1 MSAVAAVT
9 EFPTLDQAPEPVKE
23 KERIVALDV
32 LRGFAIL
39 CILPMNIQA
48 FSMILDAYFNPR
60 AYGDL
65 HGANYW
71 VWMLSHV
78 LVDEKFMTIFAMLF
92 ASASC

>member
-1 MSAVAAVT
+1 MSVVAAVT

-23 KERIVALDV
+23 KERIVAIDV

-48 FSMILDAYFNPR
+48 FSMILDAYFNPM

-92 ASASC
+92 GVEP